1 MIKDITIGQ
10 YYPADSFIHRVDP
23 RMKLVL
29 TFAIIVVIFLCKSFF
44 SLGLI
49 ALTAVAVVI
58 LSKVP
63 FKMILKSLKPL
74 VIILLFTAVL
84 NVFYTAGG
92 DVYFKWKFIEI
103 TEKGVNTA
111 IFTMIRIVV
120 LVTISSLLTY
130 TTTPT
135 MLTDALERV
144 LSPLKIFKIKVHTL
158 AMMMTLALRFIPTL
172 IEEIDRI
179 MNAQKARGA
188 DLESGGIVQRAKAL
202 VPIFIPLMVSAFRR
216 AYELAF
222 AMTCRCY
229 TGGDGR
235 TRMKQMKLKASDYF
249 AMLACILITASVI
262 TLNVLSSKGII
273 APNILFTAVI

>member
-1 MIKDITIGQ
+1 MIRDITIGQ
-10 YYPADSFIHRVDP
+10 YYPGKSVLHNLDP
-23 RMKLVL
+23 RAKLIA
-29 TFAIIVVIFLCKSFF
+29 TFWLIIVIFLCKSFF

-49 ALTAVAVVI
+49 ALTAVAAAA
-58 LSKVP
+58 LSRVP
-63 FKMILKSLKPL
+63 AKMILKSLKPI
-74 VIILLFTAVL
+74 VIILVFTAVL
-84 NVFYTAGG
+84 NVLYTEGG
-92 DVYFKWKFIEI
+92 TVYFEKWGIAV

-111 IFTMIRIVV
+111 IFTMIRIVS
-120 LVTISSLLTY
+120 LVIISSLLTY

-135 MLTDALERV
+135 MLTDGLERI

-188 DLESGGIVQRAKAL
+188 DLETGGIIQRAKAL
-202 VPIFIPLMVSAFRR
+202 VPIFVPLMVSSFRR

-229 TGGDGR
+229 TGGEGR
-235 TRMKQMKLKASDYF
+235 TRMKQMKLGFRDIVAF
-249 AMLACILITASVI
+249 FFCAAVTAGVI
-262 TLNVLSSKGII
+262 VLNH
-273 APNILFTAVI
+273 FFEAVI

>member
-1 MIKDITIGQ
+1 MIREFTIGQ
-10 YYPADSFIHRVDP
+10 YYPGKSVLHRLDP

-29 TFAIIVVIFLCKSFF
+29 TFALIVVIFLCKSFL

-49 ALTAVAVVI
+49 ALATVGAAA

-63 FKMILKSLKPL
+63 PKMILKSLKPI
-74 VIILLFTAVL
+74 VIILIFTAIL
-84 NVFYTAGG
+84 NIFYTQGG
-92 DVYFKWKFIEI
+92 KTYFEWWEISI

-111 IFTMIRIVV
+111 IFTMIRIVC
-120 LVTISSLLTY
+120 LVVISSLLTY

-135 MLTDALERV
+135 MLTDAIERL
-144 LSPLKIFKIKVHTL
+144 LSPLKVFKIKVHTL

-188 DLESGGIVQRAKAL
+188 DLETGGIIQRAKAL
-202 VPIFIPLMVSAFRR
+202 VPIFIPLMVSSFRR

-229 TGGDGR
+229 TGGEGR
-235 TRMKQMKLKASDYF
+235 TRMKQMKLAGRDF
-249 AMLACILITASVI
+249 AALFVCVALTAGVI
-262 TLNVLSSKGII
+262 VLNI
-273 APNILFTAVI
+273 FFEAVI

>member
-1 MIKDITIGQ
+1 MIRDITIGQ
-10 YYPADSFIHRVDP
+10 YYPADSLLHRVDP
-23 RMKLVL
+23 RMKLIL
-29 TFAIIVVIFLCKSFF
+29 TFAMIVVIFLCKSFL

-49 ALTAVAVVI
+49 ALTAVAAVI

-74 VIILLFTAVL
+74 VIILIFTAVL
-84 NVFYTAGG
+84 NIFYTTGG
-92 DVYFKWKFIEI
+92 KVYFAWKFIEI

-111 IFTMIRIVV
+111 VFTMIRIIV

-229 TGGDGR
+229 TGGEGR
-235 TRMKQMKLKASDYF
+235 TRMKQMKLKAIDY
-249 AMLACILITASVI
+249 LALTACVAITAGIV
-262 TLNVLSSKGII
+262 TLNIF
-273 APNILFTAVI
+273 FTAVI

>member
-1 MIKDITIGQ
+1 MIKDMTIGQ
-10 YYPADSFIHRVDP
+10 YYPGDSVLHRLDP

-29 TFAIIVVIFLCKSFF
+29 TFAMIVVIFLCKSFL
-44 SLGLI
+44 SLALI
-49 ALTAVAVVI
+49 ALFTIAAAI
-58 LSKVP
+58 ASKVP
-63 FKMILKSLKPL
+63 AKMILKSLKPI
-74 VIILLFTAVL
+74 VIILIFTAAL
-84 NVFYTAGG
+84 NILYTQGG
-92 DVYFKWKFIEI
+92 RTYFEWWKISV

-111 IFTMIRIVV
+111 IFTMVRIIV
-120 LVTISSLLTY
+120 LVVISSLLTY

-188 DLESGGIVQRAKAL
+188 DLETGGVFQRAKAL
-202 VPIFIPLMVSAFRR
+202 VPIFVPLMVSSFRR

-222 AMTCRCY
+222 AMTCRCS
-229 TGGDGR
+229 TGGEGR
-235 TRMKQMKLKASDYF
+235 TRMKQMKLGLRDIA
-249 AMLACILITASVI
+249 AAVICVAVTA
-262 TLNVLSSKGII
+262 GII
-273 APNILFTAVI
+273 VLYHFFDAVI